1 MLELL
6 NDFDFK
12 ERADLLVKG
21 DVTRI
26 QVLAKF
32 FNLLRNENGADVNRV
47 IRRHYK
53 EEGIKI
59 TQGYLCFET
68 EVAKIF
74 FGSQP

>member
-47 IRRHYK
+47 IRRHHK

-59 TQGYLCFET
+59 TQDYLCFET
-68 EVAKIF
+68 KVAKIF